1 MSQTWNKKGT
11 FLFDYENEGYIVS
24 KHTIT
29 NSSYIVKKGK
39 DIKLIKSVLNNF
51 DTKYL
56 DNYIGKISI
65 KENEEYI
72 WNYNNYFEKNKF
84 IKPNDSLDWVVIGPT
99 KFSSNYSSYRRKN
112 NRSYKLSE
120 GDFIKLGKI
129 TFLVRKIKHSNENL
143 KETKRNNESN
153 LSISVEN
160 SNLNINNSINEDL
173 VIYNKFSSDNNY
185 INTNN
190 ELLNTYKIKN
200 NNKTENN
207 NLQETVNNKLK
218 MIYLKLKTIN
228 EKKKTQSFKCR
239 ICFCEGSFEGN
250 DPLISPCKCTGSLT
264 YIHLNCLR
272 KWLTLKVTSKSSS
285 TNNIYYYSFR
295 SLECEICKSPIPE
308 IVEYRGKYLS
318 LLDFKEIEP
327 PYIILQTMYQ
337 YNFQSRNISEFNL
350 IFVMSMKLKD
360 FLVIGR
366 ANNSDIRLSDV
377 SVSRSHSII
386 SYDEGNF
393 YIDDI
398 GSKFGTLVLIQNNIV
413 FLPYKEISI
422 QTGKCHLIFNLKRS
436 YLGCFKCYKNKV
448 YDKLSYEDFFLTK
461 DKKVYSQILENFN
474 NNIVDPIEKFSSVN
488 GSISDKDN
496 NDNDD
501 LSNNLETLKILD
513 QNDSGKEKDNKNADE
528 QKTERVNTINNEYSN
543 NINENINFRYMLENS
558 INSVEDKNNKEFEE
572 INENESNL
580 NNNLSNDKWNTMNL
594 NLKSESKNKDNNEIK
609 LKQSIFMN
617 KLNNSFADE
626 NNKSNNNL
634 INKQNESNDI
644 LFNDIR
650 STYNNKMIGLKKS
663 PNLSVANI
671 MNILKKNILSKKLF
685 SYYFII

>member
-1 MSQTWNKKGT
+1 M
-11 FLFDYENEGYIVS
+11 
-24 KHTIT
+24 
-29 NSSYIVKKGK
+29 
-39 DIKLIKSVLNNF
+39 
-51 DTKYL
+51 
-56 DNYIGKISI
+56 
-65 KENEEYI
+65 
-72 WNYNNYFEKNKF
+72 
-84 IKPNDSLDWVVIGPT
+84 IGPT

-377 SVSRSHSII
+377 SVSRNHSII

-572 INENESNL
+572 INENESNI

-650 STYNNKMIGLKKS
+650 STYNNKIIGLKKS

-671 MNILKKNILSKKLF
+671 MNIFKKNKPTSVINTKFDAKFKDSTIFKNNFDLPKTQRNSNRLNNKM
-685 SYYFII
+685 IGE

>member
-1 MSQTWNKKGT
+1 M
-11 FLFDYENEGYIVS
+11 
-24 KHTIT
+24 
-29 NSSYIVKKGK
+29 
-39 DIKLIKSVLNNF
+39 
-51 DTKYL
+51 
-56 DNYIGKISI
+56 
-65 KENEEYI
+65 
-72 WNYNNYFEKNKF
+72 
-84 IKPNDSLDWVVIGPT
+84 IGPT

-228 EKKKTQSFKCR
+228 EEKKTQSFKCR

-272 KWLTLKVTSKSSS
+272 KWLTLKVASKSSS

-377 SVSRSHSII
+377 SVSRNHSII

-572 INENESNL
+572 INENESNI

-650 STYNNKMIGLKKS
+650 STYNNKIIGLKKS

-671 MNILKKNILSKKLF
+671 MNIFKKNKPTSVINTKFDAKFKDSTIFKNNFDLPKTQRNSNRLNNKM
-685 SYYFII
+685 IGE